1 MRIVLI
7 GPPGSGKGTQAAR
20 LEDKYNLTHL
30 STGEILRNEIRDDT
44 KLGRQA
50 KVFMDKGQL
59 VPDAI
64 LLEMMENRLQQPD
77 LQSGYLLDGF
87 PRTIPQAEGL
97 SALLD
102 KLNSSLDCAISIY
115 ADEEELVKRLILRG
129 KDSGRSDDTPEV
141 IRDRQRVY
149 WKLTAPVL
157 DFYRNKGLL
166 YEIDGIGTIDDVF
179 SRIVEVVEK
188 ACLK

>member
-7 GPPGSGKGTQAAR
+7 GPPGSGKGTQASR
-20 LEDKYNLTHL
+20 LEDKYNLIHL
-30 STGEILRNEIRDDT
+30 STGEILRNEIKENT
-44 KLGRQA
+44 KLGRHA
-50 KVFMDKGQL
+50 KGLMDKGQL

-77 LQSGYLLDGF
+77 CESGYLLDGF

-115 ADEEELVKRLILRG
+115 ADEEELAKRLILRG

-179 SRIVEVVEK
+179 NRIVEVLEK

>member
-20 LEDKYNLTHL
+20 LEDKYNLIHL
-30 STGEILRNEIRDDT
+30 STGEILRNEIKDDT

-77 LQSGYLLDGF
+77 LKSGYLLDGF
-87 PRTIPQAEGL
+87 PRTIPQAKGL

-115 ADEEELVKRLILRG
+115 ADEEELAKRLILRG

-179 SRIVEVVEK
+179 SRIVDIVEK